1 MFSHVSLWPNKR
13 EEALCMFNQSVLEAM
28 LACFGM
34 FWHVLPWPNVERG
47 LVHVWYGLT
56 WEEVLCYGTHFQP
69 DPIKQWNI
77 FFLKKCEKCR
87 TKKQPKIKSKSKSK
101 KKAKKMQKKAKT
113 MQQKCKKKEK
123 TQNMPKKQNTKA
135 KAKGTYKKQ
144 NFKSQSVFGCK
155 SKYLTSCKH
164 IFKLPAASK
173 KNMEQKLIPS
183 ILTMIMMWL
192 KINGFN
198 LAWPADPPH

>member
-1 MFSHVSLWPNKR
+1 
-13 EEALCMFNQSVLEAM
+13 
-28 LACFGM
+28 
-34 FWHVLPWPNVERG
+34 
-47 LVHVWYGLT
+47 
-56 WEEVLCYGTHFQP
+56 
-69 DPIKQWNI
+69 
-77 FFLKKCEKCR
+77 
-87 TKKQPKIKSKSKSK
+87 
-101 KKAKKMQKKAKT
+101 MQKKAKQ
-113 MQQKCKKKEK
+113 MQKQCKKNKK
-123 TQNMPKKQNTKA
+123 KAKQNTKA

-155 SKYLTSCKH
+155 SKYLTSCKQ

-198 LAWPADPPH
+198 LEWPPPLTVE

>member
-1 MFSHVSLWPNKR
+1 MWKNAKQKS
-13 EEALCMFNQSVLEAM
+13 NQ
-28 LACFGM
+28 
-34 FWHVLPWPNVERG
+34 
-47 LVHVWYGLT
+47 
-56 WEEVLCYGTHFQP
+56 
-69 DPIKQWNI
+69 
-77 FFLKKCEKCR
+77 KKN
-87 TKKQPKIKSKSKSK
+87 KKQIKKQKN
-101 KKAKKMQKKAKT
+101 AKKMQKK
-113 MQQKCKKKEK
+113 KEK
-123 TQNMPKKQNTKA
+123 KMQKNAKRKKNKNKSKA

-155 SKYLTSCKH
+155 SKYLTSCKQ

-198 LAWPADPPH
+198 LEWPPH

>member
-1 MFSHVSLWPNKR
+1 MQNKKATR
-13 EEALCMFNQSVLEAM
+13 KKKQ
-28 LACFGM
+28 
-34 FWHVLPWPNVERG
+34 
-47 LVHVWYGLT
+47 
-56 WEEVLCYGTHFQP
+56 
-69 DPIKQWNI
+69 IKKQ
-77 FFLKKCEKCR
+77 KKCKQNAKKNAKKNKK
-87 TKKQPKIKSKSKSK
+87 TKK
-101 KKAKKMQKKAKT
+101 
-113 MQQKCKKKEK
+113 
-123 TQNMPKKQNTKA
+123 TKA

-155 SKYLTSCKH
+155 SKYLTSCKQ

-198 LAWPADPPH
+198 LEWPPTNSGIMDFTCNFPAKIAQQPRDQNHKQFERPNLLNPNWNLQRFCWIKSLLGKGKGSSAGTSLLRDKFC